1 MRCQPLCSSLSVKIR
16 SAVTEGGYHRKAE
29 IGYEGVIQKWDLA
42 EGTPKCGPRL
52 GNFCRNEIDSVL
64 GQDQMQEGEVLLRLK
79 VVANDTCLSGWGKL
93 TRSSGVL
100 RSAPSSFGERIDPEA
115 AIQH

>member
-1 MRCQPLCSSLSVKIR
+1 MWSP
-16 SAVTEGGYHRKAE
+16 
-29 IGYEGVIQKWDLA
+29 
-42 EGTPKCGPRL
+42 L
-52 GNFCRNEIDSVL
+52 GNFCCNEIDSVL
-64 GQDQMQEGEVLLRLK
+64 GQDQMQEGEILLALK
-79 VVANDTCLSGWGKL
+79 VVANETCLSGRRKL

>member
-1 MRCQPLCSSLSVKIR
+1 
-16 SAVTEGGYHRKAE
+16 
-29 IGYEGVIQKWDLA
+29 
-42 EGTPKCGPRL
+42 
-52 GNFCRNEIDSVL
+52 
-64 GQDQMQEGEVLLRLK
+64 MQEGEILLGLK
-79 VVANDTCLSGWGKL
+79 VVANDTYLSGWGKL